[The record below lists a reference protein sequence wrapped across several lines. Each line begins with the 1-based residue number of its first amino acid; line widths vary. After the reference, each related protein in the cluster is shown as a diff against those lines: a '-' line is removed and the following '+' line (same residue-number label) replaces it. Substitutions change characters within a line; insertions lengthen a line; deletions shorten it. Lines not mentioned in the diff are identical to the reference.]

1 MDALVAHL
9 DRRVAA
15 LGLDGAAAEELLA
28 ASDAL
33 YADFRLRRALS
44 DPASD
49 ADQRAQLVQAL
60 FGTKISAA
68 ATKALI
74 EIAAEAETGKELE
87 RLVERQGLRAFLANI
102 SKLDDIQDQLFKI
115 ARLIEAD
122 HELQAKLTDPN
133 IDLAARQGL
142 LASLLT
148 TQAPAVRTLAAR
160 ALRARFANV
169 IRTLDQYV
177 TLAGE
182 IKSHRIAVVTV
193 ASPLT
198 QSQRSRLQ
206 VQLARIY
213 GGGVDIE
220 ERIDPQVIGGVKIQI
235 ADDLID
241 GSIERKLAQARQE
254 IGDR

>member
-1 MDALVAHL
+1 MNALVAHL

-15 LGLDGAAAEELLA
+15 LGLDGAAAEDLLA

-33 YADFRLRRALS
+33 YADFRLRRALT

-49 ADQRAQLVQAL
+49 AGQRAQLVQSL
-60 FGTKISAA
+60 FGGRISVA
-68 ATKALI
+68 ATQALA
-74 EIAAEAETGKELE
+74 EIVAGAETGKELE
-87 RLVERQGLRAFLANI
+87 QLVERYGLRTFLANAGT
-102 SKLDDIQDQLFKI
+102 LDDIQDQLFKI

-122 HELQAKLTDPN
+122 HELQAKLTDPT
-133 IDLAARQGL
+133 IELAARQQL

-148 TQAPAVRTLAAR
+148 TQAPAVRSLAAR

-169 IRTLDQYV
+169 IKTLDQYV

-198 QSQRSRLQ
+198 PAQRSRLSA
-206 VQLARIY
+206 QLARIY
-213 GGGVDIE
+213 GSGVDIE
-220 ERIDPQVIGGVKIQI
+220 ERIDPRVLGGAKIQI

-241 GSIERKLAQARQE
+241 GSIERKLAQASQE
-254 IGDR
+254 IGGR